1 MYLLIQDSIS
11 RLDVFEMKMT
21 RSEFLSELE
30 KILQTISRQRSNTA
44 DIKKELA
51 EFKDLQVLDKGFKA
65 VLQEGD
71 YLLSR
76 IETEQSKI
84 IKIINKE
91 RDQIA

>member
-1 MYLLIQDSIS
+1 MYLLIQDSIG
-11 RLDVFEMKMT
+11 RLDLFEMKMT
-21 RSEFLSELE
+21 GSEFLNETF
-30 KILQTISRQRSNTA
+30 LQTISRQRSNTA
-44 DIKKELA
+44 DRKKELA
-51 EFKDLQVLDKGFKA
+51 EFKNLQVLDKGLKA

-84 IKIINKE
+84 IKIINRE

>member
-1 MYLLIQDSIS
+1 MFL
-11 RLDVFEMKMT
+11 KMT
-21 RSEFLSELE
+21 RSEFLNELE
-30 KILQTISRQRSNTA
+30 KILQTISGQRLNTA
-44 DIKKELA
+44 DRKKELA
-51 EFKDLQVLDKGFKA
+51 EFKNLQVLDKGFKA

-76 IETEQSKI
+76 IETEQSNI